1 MLSIGMLSKRSGV
14 KVPTIR
20 YYEEIG
26 ILKEAE
32 RSAGNQRRYRDSDL
46 ERLGFVKH
54 ARQLGF
60 SLDGIA
66 NLIALQEH
74 PDRSCAE
81 AGALARAQ
89 RQLVQD
95 KIARLQR
102 LEQELTRISTG
113 CDGQGTAGEC
123 YVLSSLE
130 DHDSCV
136 TDHE

>member
-32 RSAGNQRRYRDSDL
+32 RTAGNQRRYRDSDL

-102 LEQELTRISTG
+102 LDQELTRISDG
-113 CDGQGTAGEC
+113 CTGQGVAGDC
-123 YVLSSLE
+123 YVLSSLG
-130 DHDSCV
+130 DHDACE

>member
-46 ERLGFVKH
+46 ERLAFVKH

-60 SLDGIA
+60 SLTGISS
-66 NLIALQEH
+66 LIALQEH
-74 PDRSCAE
+74 PDRSCAA

-89 RQLVQD
+89 RQEVQD

-102 LEQELTRISTG
+102 LEVELTRISQG
-113 CDGQGTAGEC
+113 CDGQGVAAEC
-123 YVLSSLE
+123 YVLASLN
-130 DHDSCV
+130 DHANCEA
-136 TDHE
+136 DHE

>member
-1 MLSIGMLSKRSGV
+1 MLSIGMLSRRSGV

-32 RSAGNQRRYRDSDL
+32 RTAGNQRRYRDSDL
-46 ERLGFVKH
+46 ERLAFVKH

-60 SLDGIA
+60 SLDGISS
-66 NLIALQEH
+66 LIALQEH

-81 AGALARAQ
+81 AGELARAQ
-89 RQLVQD
+89 RQLVKD

-102 LEQELTRISTG
+102 LEQELQRISDG
-113 CDGQGTAGEC
+113 CTGQGTTGDC
-123 YVLSSLE
+123 YVLSSLG
-130 DHDSCV
+130 DHGGCV
-136 TDHE
+136 TEHE

>member
-26 ILKEAE
+26 ILNEAE

-46 ERLGFVKH
+46 ERLAFVKH

-81 AGALARAQ
+81 AGELARAQ
-89 RQLVQD
+89 RQLVKD
-95 KIARLQR
+95 KIVRLQR
-102 LEQELTRISTG
+102 LEQELTRISDG
-113 CDGQGTAGEC
+113 CTGQGTTGDC
-123 YVLSSLE
+123 YVLSSLG
-130 DHDSCV
+130 DHGACV

>member
-14 KVPTIR
+14 KIPTIR
-20 YYEEIG
+20 YYEDIG

-32 RSAGNQRRYRDSDL
+32 RSTGNQRRYRDSDL
-46 ERLGFVKH
+46 ERLAFVRH

-60 SLDGIA
+60 SLEGISS
-66 NLIALQEH
+66 LIALQEH

-95 KIARLQR
+95 KIDRLQR
-102 LEQELTRISTG
+102 LEQELTRISQG

-123 YVLSSLE
+123 YVLSCLS
-130 DHDSCV
+130 DHGACV
-136 TDHE
+136 TEHD

>member
-14 KVPTIR
+14 KIPTIR
-20 YYEEIG
+20 YYEDIG

-32 RSAGNQRRYRDSDL
+32 RSTGNQRRYRDSDL
-46 ERLGFVKH
+46 ERLAFVRH

-60 SLDGIA
+60 SLEGISS
-66 NLIALQEH
+66 LIALQEH

-95 KIARLQR
+95 KIDRLQR
-102 LEQELTRISTG
+102 LEQELTRISQG
-113 CDGQGTAGEC
+113 CDGQGTAREC
-123 YVLSSLE
+123 YVLSCLS
-130 DHDSCV
+130 DHGACV
-136 TDHE
+136 TEHD

>member
-1 MLSIGMLSKRSGV
+1 MLSIGILSKRSGV

-46 ERLGFVKH
+46 ERLAFVKH

-60 SLDGIA
+60 SLDGISS
-66 NLIALQEH
+66 LINLQEH

-95 KIARLQR
+95 KIVRLQR
-102 LEQELTRISTG
+102 LEQELTRISQG

-123 YVLSSLE
+123 YVLSSLG
-130 DHDSCV
+130 DHGACV
-136 TDHE
+136 TEHE

>member
-14 KVPTIR
+14 KIPTIR

-46 ERLGFVKH
+46 ERLAFVRH

-60 SLDGIA
+60 SLDGISS
-66 NLIALQEH
+66 LIALQEH

-81 AGALARAQ
+81 AGDLARAQ

-102 LEQELTRISTG
+102 LEQELTRISQG
-113 CDGQGTAGEC
+113 CDGLGTAGDC
-123 YVLSSLE
+123 YVLSCLG
-130 DHDSCV
+130 DHGACV
-136 TDHE
+136 TEHD